1 MTKAQVL
8 KDFRSQYGVE
18 LKMHA
23 SDDIAKNE
31 MFWAFADSLCKCGA
45 ITTGQYNRWANPF

>member
-8 KDFRSQYGVE
+8 KEFKYQAYRE
-18 LKMHA
+18 LKAVHG
-23 SDDIAKNE
+23 DTIAKNS